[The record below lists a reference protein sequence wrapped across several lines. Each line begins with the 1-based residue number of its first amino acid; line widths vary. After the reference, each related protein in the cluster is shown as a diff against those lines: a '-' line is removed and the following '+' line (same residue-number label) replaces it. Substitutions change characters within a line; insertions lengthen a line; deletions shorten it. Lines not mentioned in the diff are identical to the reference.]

1 MLIFSIVY
9 LQQHFSTLYCNF
21 TTFFFFSIAFTS
33 HHICFTVNPR
43 YPTFF
48 RPPLKFTSRFLY
60 LSLTVHYFCFRSEF
74 DSDFVST
81 STYELS
87 SVHVRSSTIFAS
99 AVVAAPYATVRT
111 PLQVA
116 FHVLALTKI
125 GSRSKCQIK
134 SAEFYCIAEFYL
146 LMEY

>member
-1 MLIFSIVY
+1 MCIYNNTFPLFIAILQLFSSFQ
-9 LQQHFSTLYCNF
+9 LPL
-21 TTFFFFSIAFTS
+21 
-33 HHICFTVNPR
+33 HHITSALLSTPDIQL
-43 YPTFF
+43 YWG
-48 RPPLKFTSRFLY
+48 PLKSLHWVLLY
-60 LSLTVHYFCFRSEF
+60 RSLTVHYFCFRSEF